1 MQQGVRV
8 LLRSFRF
15 ALVMVM
21 ALGLI
26 DGGIKAQDSNLLR
39 DGGFEGT
46 YTNRGRADLDLPAD
60 WSMWIAESPHAEDWM
75 NLPPGA
81 AAYSGTQPSPHGGAQ
96 ALAVS
101 KSYAT
106 FTAAVYQQV
115 SVDPDTN
122 LSASA
127 FAFLRTC
134 KIPAGADTCTSTSDS
149 NAYARIGIDP
159 NGGTNPFDADV
170 VWSANAAPYEEWQQ
184 MTVEATSTGS
194 TVTLFLY
201 TTQQWPYQINTIY
214 WDDAVLS
221 LGGTGGAAAAAPG
234 APTSQ
239 PTSAASG
246 NTQASER
253 VVHIVQANE
262 TLDSIA
268 FSYGKTREELLA
280 INNIADPRII
290 QIGQEIII
298 SLPPTPTPTPSPEG
312 FELTL
317 AATTPTLL
325 PAIRDAAPAPVI
337 EVTSVA
343 GASPL
348 DPALTSAT
356 ICVTFFE
363 DANQNRIQDGDEAA
377 LAGGQILLTRDGAP
391 AGTHQTG
398 AEADP
403 YCFTELTPGS
413 YDLQGVA
420 PSGYGLTTPDQLH
433 VSGYAGAQINVAFGA
448 AAGVAP
454 VEPPPAD
461 VSASGEIATPAAD
474 SGAASN
480 GLTNNLGLIVFGVAG
495 IVLIGGLGV
504 TMVLLRRR

>member
-8 LLRSFRF
+8 LLRSIRY
-15 ALVMVM
+15 ALVIVV
-21 ALGLI
+21 ALGLL
-26 DGGIKAQDSNLLR
+26 DGGVKAQDSNLLH

-46 YTNRGRADLDLPAD
+46 YTNRGRANLDLPTD
-60 WSMWIAESPHAEDWM
+60 WSLWFAESPHAEDWM
-75 NLPPGA
+75 NLPPDA
-81 AAYSGTQPSPHGGAQ
+81 AAYTGTQPSPHGGAQ
-96 ALAVS
+96 SLAVN

-115 SVDPDTN
+115 SIDPDTN

-134 KIPAGADTCTSTSDS
+134 KINSGAETCTSTSDS
-149 NAYARIGIDP
+149 NAYTRIGIDP

-170 VWSANAAPYEEWQQ
+170 VWSANAAPHETWQQ

-201 TTQQWPYQINTIY
+201 ATQQWAYQVNTVY

-221 LGGTGGAAAAAPG
+221 VGGTGAQRPPHRARRRRSRPARRAVIPK
-234 APTSQ
+234 P
-239 PTSAASG
+239 
-246 NTQASER
+246 SER
-253 VVHIVQANE
+253 VVHVVQAGE

-325 PAIRDAAPAPVI
+325 PAI
-337 EVTSVA
+337 
-343 GASPL
+343 
-348 DPALTSAT
+348 
-356 ICVTFFE
+356 
-363 DANQNRIQDGDEAA
+363 
-377 LAGGQILLTRDGAP
+377 
-391 AGTHQTG
+391 
-398 AEADP
+398 
-403 YCFTELTPGS
+403 
-413 YDLQGVA
+413 
-420 PSGYGLTTPDQLH
+420 
-433 VSGYAGAQINVAFGA
+433 
-448 AAGVAP
+448 
-454 VEPPPAD
+454 
-461 VSASGEIATPAAD
+461 
-474 SGAASN
+474 
-480 GLTNNLGLIVFGVAG
+480 
-495 IVLIGGLGV
+495 
-504 TMVLLRRR
+504 